1 MMFTKTLIPLAGAAA
16 LACSAPTAFACASCG
31 CSLYSDAATGYSTE
45 PGWSA
50 SLQYDFIDQSRLRN
64 GSHAVSPRDVA
75 AINDA
80 GGSQEVERD
89 TLNRYVTLGLAYAPD
104 AAWHFR
110 LLVPYVDRSHSTYA
124 DAPNPLTADQLS
136 SASIS
141 GLGDVRLLAGYQ
153 GLLPDANLGLQLGLK
168 LPTGRY
174 GGPNADGSGTVG
186 RNPVAFQTGPLAQQ
200 AAPDNLV
207 DTSLQ
212 PGTGSTDLI
221 LGAFYHHAVSMQLD
235 AYVDAQ
241 FQAAVAHR
249 LDQAGADFRPGNATT
264 VTLGARYALSS
275 GLMPQL
281 QLNVAH
287 KAPDQGALADAA
299 DSAGTVAYLSPGA
312 TVTVSPGVRLF
323 GFVQLPVWSRL
334 QGFQLAPR
342 WALSAGLSTTF

>member
-1 MMFTKTLIPLAGAAA
+1 MFKTLIPLAGAAA
-16 LACSAPTAFACASCG
+16 LASSASTAVACASCG
-31 CSLYSDAATGYSTE
+31 CSLYSDAASGYSTE
-45 PGWSA
+45 PGWTA
-50 SLQYDFIDQSRLRN
+50 SLQYDFIDQSQLRN
-64 GSHAVSPRDVA
+64 GSHAVAPSAVA

-89 TLNRYVTLGLAYAPD
+89 TLNRYVTLGLGWAPS

-124 DAPNPLTADQLS
+124 DSPNPLSADQIS
-136 SASIS
+136 SASIT
-141 GLGDVRLLAGYQ
+141 GLGDLRLLAGYQ

-174 GGPNADGSGTVG
+174 GGPNADGSGIAG
-186 RNPVAFQTGPLAQQ
+186 RNPVAFQTGPLARQP
-200 AAPDNLV
+200 APDNLV

-241 FQAAVAHR
+241 FQAALAHR
-249 LDQAGADFRPGNATT
+249 LDQPGADFRPGNATT
-264 VTLGARYALSS
+264 LTLGARYAMSP

-287 KAPDQGALADAA
+287 KAADQGALADHA

-312 TVTVSPGVRLF
+312 TVSLSPGVRLF

-334 QGFQLAPR
+334 QGYQLAPR
-342 WALSAGLSTTF
+342 WTLSAGLSAMF